1 MKKIFLYLYP
11 IQEYNRSFEF
21 SEEYLYEIGR
31 DNPYKVLN
39 ECIQK
44 RYREKEYEIVYAIY
58 PGKKIYGVKTLT
70 TDKIIYTDVTFEQAS
85 GYNHDGSEKQ
95 DRNIKYPSEKYLIEQ
110 LGNFDE
116 IVIGGF
122 HFGDCVKRV
131 AEYCYQSGF
140 PTLIDLDLTD
150 LFFSLYYKK
159 DYFKIDE
166 YSPKNYKNYI
176 LSNSRFSNMEI
187 AESLFERNY
196 NSPVY
201 GFENDEK
208 KKIKK
213 FN

>member
-21 SEEYLYEIGR
+21 SEEYLQQTKREK
-31 DNPYKVLN
+31 PYKVLN

-44 RYREKEYEIVYAIY
+44 RYREKEYQIVYAIY
-58 PGKKIYGVKTLT
+58 PGKKIYGVNTLT

-85 GYNHDGSEKQ
+85 GYNHDGIKKQ
-95 DRNIKYPSEKYLIEQ
+95 DKDIKYPSEKYLIEQ
-110 LGNFDE
+110 LGYFDE

-122 HFGDCVKRV
+122 HFGDCVKKV
-131 AEYCYQSGF
+131 AEYCYQNEF
-140 PTLIDLDLTD
+140 PTLVDLDLTD
-150 LFFSLYYKK
+150 LFFSVYYKK

-166 YSPKNYKNYI
+166 YNPKNYKEFI

-187 AESLFERNY
+187 AERLFERNY

-201 GFENDEK
+201 GFENDEEK
-208 KKIKK
+208 RKLR
-213 FN
+213 

>member
-1 MKKIFLYLYP
+1 MKKVFLYLYP
-11 IQEYNRSFEF
+11 VQEYNRSFEI
-21 SEEYLYEIGR
+21 SDKLLKQLGR
-31 DNPYKVLN
+31 GNPYNVLN

-44 RYREKEYEIVYAIY
+44 RYREKGYEIVYAIY

-187 AESLFERNY
+187 AERLFERNY

-201 GFENDEK
+201 GFENVEEK
-208 KKIKK
+208 RKLK
-213 FN
+213 